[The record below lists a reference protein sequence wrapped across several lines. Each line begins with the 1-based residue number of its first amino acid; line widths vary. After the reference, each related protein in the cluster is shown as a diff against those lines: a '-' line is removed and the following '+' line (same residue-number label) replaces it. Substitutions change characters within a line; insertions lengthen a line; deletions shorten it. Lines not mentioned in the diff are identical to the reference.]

1 MNDSSTGSYTTT
13 LTSNFSGLA
22 DTPDTYIAAYG
33 SSGMY
38 PNGMWPTLSNYA
50 NNLLQVNGDGTGLSW
65 VKDTCD
71 PTHCRKAELFINLK
85 TY

>member
-13 LTSNFSGLA
+13 LTSNFSGLV
-22 DTPDTYIAAYG
+22 DTPNTYIGAYE
-33 SSGMY
+33 SSGMFSS
-38 PNGMWPTLSNYA
+38 GMWPTLSNYA

-65 VKDTCD
+65 VKDPCD
-71 PTHCRKAELFINLK
+71 PIHCRKAELFINLK